1 MPMPQLEHTMTI
13 HRVDADPL
21 RFKLRRTADEI
32 RNAGA
37 AIENGLAAN
46 YLGVVLDGKLI
57 VVPSHQIAG
66 IEIDPAPKVL
76 IAHVIANAEPIQ

>member
-1 MPMPQLEHTMTI
+1 MPTPQVEHTMTI

-32 RNAGA
+32 RNAGS

-46 YLGVVLDGKLI
+46 HLGVVLGESWSSCRRIRLPGLRSNRLRK
-57 VVPSHQIAG
+57 S
-66 IEIDPAPKVL
+66 
-76 IAHVIANAEPIQ
+76 